1 MNQREYIHLNW
12 RAGFGAMPTLVADS
26 KKLSKKDCV
35 NKLFNTSRKIEPI
48 QIDLSDFGDFFDI
61 PYYKLKKNLGEV
73 ESRKLRQKSQK
84 KVIELNFIWINK
96 MASSEQVLRE
106 KMTLFWANIF
116 VCKDTHIFHTLKFNN
131 TLRKNALGNYVDF
144 VKAISRSASMLK
156 YLNNNRNFK
165 KKPNENFARE
175 LMELFTL
182 GIGNYAES
190 DVKEAARAFTGWS
203 FKPNGEYVLKVS
215 KHDTDSKTFLGEKGN
230 FGGDDIIDII
240 TKQRA
245 CAEFICTKVYRYFV
259 NPIEDKDHI
268 KELTDVFHK
277 DYNIEQLMRYL
288 FMNDWFYEKSNIGV
302 KIKSPVE
309 LMVGMQK
316 VIPSVFKK
324 QNQVIYLQ
332 KMMGQTLL
340 YPTNV
345 AGWKGD
351 RYWIDSNS
359 LMFRLKLPALVFNN
373 AKISLMSKGEFEDTF
388 NEFYKEKKQR
398 FSVDENDHAYFET
411 HYSNLS
417 FNELSDALVV
427 PRIDADTIKMLE
439 AYQSQ
444 NSFQY
449 CIQLMSIPEYQL
461 C

>member
-73 ESRKLRQKSQK
+73 ESRKLKQKSQK

-288 FMNDWFYEKSNIGV
+288 FMTDWFYEKSNIGV

-324 QNQVIYLQ
+324 QNQVTYLQ

-388 NEFYKEKKQR
+388 NDFYKEKKQR

>member
-12 RAGFGAMPTLVADS
+12 RAGFGAMPTLIAVS

-35 NKLFNTSRKIEPI
+35 NELFDTSRKIEPI
-48 QIDLSDFGDFFDI
+48 QIDLSDFGDYFDI
-61 PYYKLKKNLGEV
+61 PYNKLKKNLGEV
-73 ESRKLRQKSQK
+73 DSRKLRQKSQK
-84 KVIELNFIWINK
+84 KVRELNFIWLNK

-116 VCKDTHIFHTLKFNN
+116 VCKDTHILHTLKFNN
-131 TLRKNALGNYVDF
+131 TLRRYALGNFVDF

-165 KKPNENFARE
+165 KNPNENFARE

-215 KHDTDSKTFLGEKGN
+215 KHDTDSKIFLGEKGN

-288 FMNDWFYEKSNIGV
+288 FMTDWFYEKSNIGV

-324 QNQVIYLQ
+324 QNQVTYLQ

-340 YPTNV
+340 YPVNV

-388 NEFYKEKKQR
+388 NDFYKEKKQR

>member
-12 RAGFGAMPTLVADS
+12 RAGFGAMPTLIAAS
-26 KKLSKKDCV
+26 KKLRKKDCV
-35 NKLFNTSRKIEPI
+35 NELFDTSRKIEPI
-48 QIDLSDFGDFFDI
+48 QIDLSDFGDYFDI
-61 PYYKLKKNLGEV
+61 PYNKLKKNLGEV
-73 ESRKLRQKSQK
+73 DSRKLRQKSQK
-84 KVIELNFIWINK
+84 KVRELNFIWLNK

-116 VCKDTHIFHTLKFNN
+116 VCKDTHILHTLKFNN
-131 TLRKNALGNYVDF
+131 TLRRYALGNFVDF

-215 KHDTDSKTFLGEKGN
+215 KHDTDSKIFLGEKGN

-388 NEFYKEKKQR
+388 NDFYKEKKQR

>member
-12 RAGFGAMPTLVADS
+12 RAGFGAMPTLIADS

-35 NKLFNTSRKIEPI
+35 NELFDTSRKIEPI
-48 QIDLSDFGDFFDI
+48 QIDLSDFGDYFDI
-61 PYYKLKKNLGEV
+61 PYNKLKKNLGEV
-73 ESRKLRQKSQK
+73 DSRKLRQKSQK
-84 KVIELNFIWINK
+84 KVRELNFIWLNK

-116 VCKDTHIFHTLKFNN
+116 VCKDTHILHTLKFNN
-131 TLRKNALGNYVDF
+131 ALRRYALGNYVDF

-215 KHDTDSKTFLGEKGN
+215 KHDTDSKIFLGEKGN

-288 FMNDWFYEKSNIGV
+288 FMTDWFYEKSNIGV

-324 QNQVIYLQ
+324 QNQVTYLQ

-340 YPTNV
+340 YPVNV

-359 LMFRLKLPALVFNN
+359 LVFRLKLPALVFNN

-388 NEFYKEKKQR
+388 NEFYKDKQQR

-417 FNELSDALVV
+417 FNKLSDALVV
-427 PRIDADTIKMLE
+427 PIIDADTIKMLK

>member
-444 NSFQY
+444 NPFQY

>member
-12 RAGFGAMPTLVADS
+12 RAGFGAMPTLIAAS

-35 NKLFNTSRKIEPI
+35 NELFDTSRKIEPI
-48 QIDLSDFGDFFDI
+48 QIDLSDFGDYFDI
-61 PYYKLKKNLGEV
+61 PYNKLKKNLGEV
-73 ESRKLRQKSQK
+73 DSRKLRQKSQK
-84 KVIELNFIWINK
+84 KVRELNFIWLNK

-116 VCKDTHIFHTLKFNN
+116 VCKDTHILHTLKFNN
-131 TLRKNALGNYVDF
+131 TLRRYALGNFVDF

-165 KKPNENFARE
+165 KNPNENFARE

-215 KHDTDSKTFLGEKGN
+215 KHDTDSKIFLGEKGN

-288 FMNDWFYEKSNIGV
+288 FMTDCFYEKSNIGV

-324 QNQVIYLQ
+324 QNQVTYLQ

-340 YPTNV
+340 YPVNV

-388 NEFYKEKKQR
+388 NDFYKEKKQR

-417 FNELSDALVV
+417 FNELSNALVV

>member
-73 ESRKLRQKSQK
+73 ESRKLKQKSQK

-288 FMNDWFYEKSNIGV
+288 FMTDWFYEKSNIGV

-324 QNQVIYLQ
+324 QNQVTYLQ

-340 YPTNV
+340 YPVNV

-444 NSFQY
+444 NPFQY

>member
-215 KHDTDSKTFLGEKGN
+215 KHDTDSKIFLGEKGN

-444 NSFQY
+444 NPFQY

>member
-12 RAGFGAMPTLVADS
+12 RAGFGAMPTLIAAS

-35 NKLFNTSRKIEPI
+35 NELFDTSRKIEPI

-73 ESRKLRQKSQK
+73 DSRKLRQKSQK
-84 KVIELNFIWINK
+84 KVRELNFIWLNK

-106 KMTLFWANIF
+106 KMTLFWVNIF
-116 VCKDTHIFHTLKFNN
+116 VCKDTHILHTLKFNN
-131 TLRKNALGNYVDF
+131 TLRRYALGNFVDF

-288 FMNDWFYEKSNIGV
+288 FMTDWFYEKSNIGV

-324 QNQVIYLQ
+324 QNQVTYLQ

-340 YPTNV
+340 YPVNV

-388 NEFYKEKKQR
+388 NDFYKEKKQR

-444 NSFQY
+444 NPFQY

>member
-1 MNQREYIHLNW
+1 MNQTELVHLYW
-12 RAGFGAMPTLVADS
+12 RAGFGAIPSLINDS
-26 KKLSKKDCV
+26 KKLSKINTV
-35 NKLFNTSRKIEPI
+35 NGLFDASKKIETI
-48 QIDLSDFGDFFDI
+48 KLDFSDFGDYFNT
-61 PYYKLKKNLGEV
+61 PYNKLRKNLGEA
-73 ESRKLRQKSQK
+73 EFRKLRQKSQK
-84 KVIELNFIWINK
+84 KVRELNFIWLNK
-96 MASSEQVLRE
+96 MANSEQVLRE

-116 VCKDTHIFHTLKFNN
+116 VCKDTNILHVLKFNN
-131 TLRKNALGNYVDF
+131 TLRTYALGNFVDF

-182 GIGNYAES
+182 GIGNYTES
-190 DVKEAARAFTGWS
+190 DIKEAARAFTGWS
-203 FKPNGEYVLKVS
+203 FKPNGDYILRAS
-215 KHDTDSKTFLGEKGN
+215 KHDTDLKTFLAENGN

-240 TKQRA
+240 SKQRA
-245 CAEFICTKVYRYFV
+245 CAKFICSKLYSYFV
-259 NPIEDKDHI
+259 NPIEDIDHI
-268 KELTDVFHK
+268 EELTTVFHK
-277 DYNIEQLMRYL
+277 DYNIEKLMRYL
-288 FMNDWFYEKSNIGV
+288 FMTDWFYDDKNIGV

-316 VIPSVFKK
+316 VIPSLFKK

-332 KMMGQTLL
+332 KMMGQILL
-340 YPTNV
+340 YPVNV

-359 LMFRLKLPALVFNN
+359 LLFRLKLPALVFSNGQ
-373 AKISLMSKGEFEDTF
+373 ISLMPKGEFEDTYK
-388 NEFYKEKKQR
+388 EFYKNKKQR
-398 FSVDENDHAYFET
+398 FSVDDNEYAYFKT

-417 FNELSDALVV
+417 FNELSKVLVV
-427 PRIDADTIKMLE
+427 PRIDINTNKILE

>member
-12 RAGFGAMPTLVADS
+12 RAGFGAMPTLIAAS
-26 KKLSKKDCV
+26 KKLSKKNCV
-35 NKLFNTSRKIEPI
+35 NELFDTSNKIEPI
-48 QIDLSDFGDFFDI
+48 QIDLSDFGDYFDI
-61 PYYKLKKNLGEV
+61 PYNKLKKNLGEV
-73 ESRKLRQKSQK
+73 DSRKLRQKSQK
-84 KVIELNFIWINK
+84 KVRELNFIWLNK

-116 VCKDTHIFHTLKFNN
+116 VCKDTHILHTLKFNN
-131 TLRKNALGNYVDF
+131 ALRRYALGNYVDF

-182 GIGNYAES
+182 GIGNYAEY

-215 KHDTDSKTFLGEKGN
+215 KHDTDSKIFLGEKGN

-288 FMNDWFYEKSNIGV
+288 FMTDWFYEKSNIGV

-324 QNQVIYLQ
+324 QNQVTYLQ

-340 YPTNV
+340 YPVNV

-373 AKISLMSKGEFEDTF
+373 AKISLMSKGEFDDTF
-388 NEFYKEKKQR
+388 NDFYKEKKQR
-398 FSVDENDHAYFET
+398 FSVDKNDHAYFET

-427 PRIDADTIKMLE
+427 PRIDADTIKMLK

>member
-288 FMNDWFYEKSNIGV
+288 FMTDWFYEKSNIGV

-388 NEFYKEKKQR
+388 NDFYKEKKQR

-444 NSFQY
+444 NPFQY

>member
-1 MNQREYIHLNW
+1 
-12 RAGFGAMPTLVADS
+12 
-26 KKLSKKDCV
+26 
-35 NKLFNTSRKIEPI
+35 
-48 QIDLSDFGDFFDI
+48 
-61 PYYKLKKNLGEV
+61 
-73 ESRKLRQKSQK
+73 
-84 KVIELNFIWINK
+84 
-96 MASSEQVLRE
+96 
-106 KMTLFWANIF
+106 
-116 VCKDTHIFHTLKFNN
+116 
-131 TLRKNALGNYVDF
+131 VDF

-444 NSFQY
+444 NPFQY

>member
-12 RAGFGAMPTLVADS
+12 RAGFGAMPTLIAAS

-35 NKLFNTSRKIEPI
+35 NELFDTSRKIEPI
-48 QIDLSDFGDFFDI
+48 QIDLSDFGDYFDI
-61 PYYKLKKNLGEV
+61 PYNKLKKNLGEV
-73 ESRKLRQKSQK
+73 DSRKLRQKSQK
-84 KVIELNFIWINK
+84 KVRELNFIWLNK

-116 VCKDTHIFHTLKFNN
+116 VCKDTHILHTLKFNN
-131 TLRKNALGNYVDF
+131 TLRRYALGNFVDF

-215 KHDTDSKTFLGEKGN
+215 KHDTDSKIFLGEKGN

-259 NPIEDKDHI
+259 NPIEDKYHI
-268 KELTDVFHK
+268 RELTDVFHK

-288 FMNDWFYEKSNIGV
+288 FMTDWFYEKSNIGV

-324 QNQVIYLQ
+324 QNQVTYLQ

-340 YPTNV
+340 YPVNV

-388 NEFYKEKKQR
+388 NDFYKEKKQR

>member
-12 RAGFGAMPTLVADS
+12 RAGFGAMPTLIADS

-35 NKLFNTSRKIEPI
+35 NELFDTSRKIEPI

-61 PYYKLKKNLGEV
+61 PYNKLKKNLGEAD
-73 ESRKLRQKSQK
+73 SRKLRQKSQK
-84 KVIELNFIWINK
+84 KVRELNFIWLNK
-96 MASSEQVLRE
+96 MASSEQVFRE

-116 VCKDTHIFHTLKFNN
+116 VCKDTHILHALKFNN
-131 TLRKNALGNYVDF
+131 TIRTYALGNYVDF

-215 KHDTDSKTFLGEKGN
+215 KHDTDSKIFLGEKGN

-288 FMNDWFYEKSNIGV
+288 FMTDWFYEKSNIGV

-324 QNQVIYLQ
+324 QNQVTYLQ

-340 YPTNV
+340 YPANV

-427 PRIDADTIKMLE
+427 PRIDTDTIKMLE

-444 NSFQY
+444 NPFQY

>member
-73 ESRKLRQKSQK
+73 ESRKLKQKSQK

>member
-1 MNQREYIHLNW
+1 
-12 RAGFGAMPTLVADS
+12 MPTLIAAS
-26 KKLSKKDCV
+26 KKLRKKDCV
-35 NKLFNTSRKIEPI
+35 NELFDTSRKIEPI
-48 QIDLSDFGDFFDI
+48 QIDLSDFGDYFDI
-61 PYYKLKKNLGEV
+61 PYNKLKKNLGEV
-73 ESRKLRQKSQK
+73 DSRKLRQKSQK
-84 KVIELNFIWINK
+84 KVRELNFIWLNK

-116 VCKDTHIFHTLKFNN
+116 VCKDTHILHTLKFNN
-131 TLRKNALGNYVDF
+131 TLRRYALGNFVDF

-288 FMNDWFYEKSNIGV
+288 FMTDWFYEKINIGV

-324 QNQVIYLQ
+324 QNQVTYLQ

-340 YPTNV
+340 YPVNV

-388 NEFYKEKKQR
+388 NDFYKEKKQR

>member
-12 RAGFGAMPTLVADS
+12 RAGFGAFPSLIVAS
-26 KKLSKKDCV
+26 KKLSRK
-35 NKLFNTSRKIEPI
+35 NSINLLFEASKIIEPV
-48 QIDLSDFGDFFDI
+48 QIDLSDFGDYFNT
-61 PYYKLKKNLGEV
+61 PYNKLKKNIGEE

-84 KVIELNFIWINK
+84 KVRELNFIWLNK
-96 MASSEQVLRE
+96 IASSEQVLRE

-116 VCKDTHIFHTLKFNN
+116 VCKDTHILHTLKFNN
-131 TLRKNALGNYVDF
+131 TLRTYALGNFVDF

-182 GIGNYAES
+182 GIGNYSES
-190 DVKEAARAFTGWS
+190 DIREAARAFTGWS
-203 FKPNGEYVLKVS
+203 FKPNGEYVLRAS
-215 KHDTDSKTFLGEKGN
+215 KHDTDSKTFLGENGN

-259 NPIEDKDHI
+259 NPTDDKDHI
-268 KELTDVFHK
+268 EELTAVFHK

-288 FMNDWFYEKSNIGV
+288 FMTDWFYEEKNIGV

-324 QNQVIYLQ
+324 LNQVIYLQ

-340 YPTNV
+340 YPVNV

-373 AKISLMSKGEFEDTF
+373 AKISLNPKGDFEATF

-398 FSVDENDHAYFET
+398 FSVDDNERAYFET
-411 HYSNLS
+411 HYSKWS
-417 FNELSDALVV
+417 FNELSEILVV
-427 PRIDADTIKMLE
+427 PRIDVDTSKMLK

>member
-388 NEFYKEKKQR
+388 NDFYKEKKQR

-444 NSFQY
+444 NPFQY

>member
-1 MNQREYIHLNW
+1 MNQREYIHLHW
-12 RAGFGAMPTLVADS
+12 RAGFGAMPTLIAAS

-35 NKLFNTSRKIEPI
+35 NELFDTSRKIEPI
-48 QIDLSDFGDFFDI
+48 QIDLSDFGDYFDI
-61 PYYKLKKNLGEV
+61 PYNKLKKNLGEV
-73 ESRKLRQKSQK
+73 DSRKLRQKSQK
-84 KVIELNFIWINK
+84 KVRELNFIWLNK

-116 VCKDTHIFHTLKFNN
+116 VCKDTHILHTLKFNN
-131 TLRKNALGNYVDF
+131 TLRRYALGNFVDF

-165 KKPNENFARE
+165 KNPNENFARE

-215 KHDTDSKTFLGEKGN
+215 KHDTDSKIFLGEKGN

-288 FMNDWFYEKSNIGV
+288 FMTDWFYEKSNIGV

-324 QNQVIYLQ
+324 QNQVTYLQ

-340 YPTNV
+340 YPVNV

-388 NEFYKEKKQR
+388 NDFYKEKKQR

>member
-12 RAGFGAMPTLVADS
+12 RAGFGAMPTLIADS

-35 NKLFNTSRKIEPI
+35 NELFDTSRKIEPI
-48 QIDLSDFGDFFDI
+48 QIDLSDFGDYFDI
-61 PYYKLKKNLGEV
+61 PYYKLKKNLVEV
-73 ESRKLRQKSQK
+73 DSRKLRQKSQK
-84 KVIELNFIWINK
+84 KVRELNFIWLNK

-116 VCKDTHIFHTLKFNN
+116 VCKDTHILHTLKFNN
-131 TLRKNALGNYVDF
+131 TLRRYALGNYVDF

-203 FKPNGEYVLKVS
+203 FNPNGEYVLKVS
-215 KHDTDSKTFLGEKGN
+215 KHDMDSKIFLGEKGN

-288 FMNDWFYEKSNIGV
+288 FMTDWFYEKSNIGV

-316 VIPSVFKK
+316 VIPSVFKI
-324 QNQVIYLQ
+324 QNQVTYLQ

-340 YPTNV
+340 YPVNV

-388 NEFYKEKKQR
+388 NDFYKEKKQR

-444 NSFQY
+444 NSFQC

>member
-288 FMNDWFYEKSNIGV
+288 FMTDWFYEKSNIGV

-324 QNQVIYLQ
+324 QNQVTYLQ

-340 YPTNV
+340 YPVNV

>member
-1 MNQREYIHLNW
+1 MNQTEVVHLYW
-12 RAGFGAMPTLVADS
+12 RAGFGAKPSLIADS
-26 KKLSKKDCV
+26 KKLSKINTVNGLFDASKKIEIIKLDFSDFRDYFNTPY
-35 NKLFNTSRKIEPI
+35 NKLR
-48 QIDLSDFGDFFDI
+48 
-61 PYYKLKKNLGEV
+61 KNLGET
-73 ESRKLRQKSQK
+73 ESQKLRQKSQK
-84 KVIELNFIWINK
+84 KVRELNFIWLNK

-116 VCKDTHIFHTLKFNN
+116 VCKDTNILHALKFNN
-131 TLRKNALGNYVDF
+131 TLRTYALGNFVDF

-182 GIGNYAES
+182 GIGNYTES
-190 DVKEAARAFTGWS
+190 DIKEAARAFTGWS
-203 FKPNGEYVLKVS
+203 FKPNGDYVLRVS
-215 KHDTDSKTFLGEKGN
+215 KHDTDSKTFLDENGN
-230 FGGDDIIDII
+230 FGGDDIINII

-245 CAEFICTKVYRYFV
+245 CAKFICSRVYRYFV

-268 KELTDVFHK
+268 EELTSVFYK

-288 FMNDWFYEKSNIGV
+288 FMTDWFYEQKNIGV

-332 KMMGQTLL
+332 KMMGQFLL
-340 YPTNV
+340 YPVNV

-351 RYWIDSNS
+351 RYWID
-359 LMFRLKLPALVFNN
+359 
-373 AKISLMSKGEFEDTF
+373 
-388 NEFYKEKKQR
+388 
-398 FSVDENDHAYFET
+398 
-411 HYSNLS
+411 
-417 FNELSDALVV
+417 
-427 PRIDADTIKMLE
+427 
-439 AYQSQ
+439 
-444 NSFQY
+444 
-449 CIQLMSIPEYQL
+449 
-461 C
+461 

>member
-12 RAGFGAMPTLVADS
+12 RAGFGAMPTLIAAS
-26 KKLSKKDCV
+26 KKLSKKNCV
-35 NKLFNTSRKIEPI
+35 NELFDTSKKTEPI

-61 PYYKLKKNLGEV
+61 PYNKLKKNLGEAD
-73 ESRKLRQKSQK
+73 SRKLRQKSQK
-84 KVIELNFIWINK
+84 KVRELNFIWLNK
-96 MASSEQVLRE
+96 MASSEQVFRE

-116 VCKDTHIFHTLKFNN
+116 VCKDTHILHALKFNN
-131 TLRKNALGNYVDF
+131 TIRTYALGNYVDF

-215 KHDTDSKTFLGEKGN
+215 KHDTDSKIFLGEKGN

-288 FMNDWFYEKSNIGV
+288 FMTDWFYEKSNIGV

-324 QNQVIYLQ
+324 QNQVTYLQ

-340 YPTNV
+340 YPANV

-427 PRIDADTIKMLE
+427 PRIDTDTIKMLE

>member
-12 RAGFGAMPTLVADS
+12 RAGFGAMPTFIAAS
-26 KKLSKKDCV
+26 KKLSKKNCV
-35 NKLFNTSRKIEPI
+35 NELFDTSKKTEPI

-73 ESRKLRQKSQK
+73 ESRKLKQKSQK

-116 VCKDTHIFHTLKFNN
+116 VCKDTHILHTLKFNN
-131 TLRKNALGNYVDF
+131 TLRRYALGNFVDF

-288 FMNDWFYEKSNIGV
+288 FMTDWFYEKSNIGV

-427 PRIDADTIKMLE
+427 PRIDADTTKMLE

-444 NSFQY
+444 NPFQY

>member
-73 ESRKLRQKSQK
+73 KSRKLKQKSQK
-84 KVIELNFIWINK
+84 TVIELNFIWINK

-116 VCKDTHIFHTLKFNN
+116 VCKDTHILHTLKFNN
-131 TLRKNALGNYVDF
+131 TLRRYALGNFVDF

>member
-12 RAGFGAMPTLVADS
+12 RAGFGAMPTLIAAS
-26 KKLSKKDCV
+26 KKLSKKNCV
-35 NKLFNTSRKIEPI
+35 NELFDTSKKTEPI

-61 PYYKLKKNLGEV
+61 PYNKLKKNLGEAD
-73 ESRKLRQKSQK
+73 SRKLRQKSQK
-84 KVIELNFIWINK
+84 KVRELNFIWLNK
-96 MASSEQVLRE
+96 MASSEQVFRE

-116 VCKDTHIFHTLKFNN
+116 VCKDTHILHALKFNN
-131 TLRKNALGNYVDF
+131 TIRTYALGNYVDF

-215 KHDTDSKTFLGEKGN
+215 KHDTDSKIFLGEKGN

-259 NPIEDKDHI
+259 NPIEDKDHT

-288 FMNDWFYEKSNIGV
+288 FMSDWFYEKSNIGV

-324 QNQVIYLQ
+324 QNQVTYLQ

-340 YPTNV
+340 YPVNV

>member
-12 RAGFGAMPTLVADS
+12 RAGFGAMPTLIADS

-35 NKLFNTSRKIEPI
+35 NELFDTSRKIEPI

-61 PYYKLKKNLGEV
+61 PYNKLKKNLGEAD
-73 ESRKLRQKSQK
+73 SRKLRQKSQK
-84 KVIELNFIWINK
+84 KVRELNFIWLNK
-96 MASSEQVLRE
+96 MASSEQVFRE

-116 VCKDTHIFHTLKFNN
+116 VCKDTHILHALKFNN
-131 TLRKNALGNYVDF
+131 TIRTYALGNYVDF

-215 KHDTDSKTFLGEKGN
+215 KHDTDSKIFLGEKGN

-324 QNQVIYLQ
+324 QNQVTYLQ

-340 YPTNV
+340 YPVNV

>member
-12 RAGFGAMPTLVADS
+12 RAGFGAMPTLIAAS

-35 NKLFNTSRKIEPI
+35 NELFDTSRKIEPI
-48 QIDLSDFGDFFDI
+48 QIDLSDFGDYFDI
-61 PYYKLKKNLGEV
+61 PYNKLKKNLGEV
-73 ESRKLRQKSQK
+73 DSRKLRQKSQK
-84 KVIELNFIWINK
+84 KVRELNFIWLNK

-116 VCKDTHIFHTLKFNN
+116 VCKDTHILHTLKFNN
-131 TLRKNALGNYVDF
+131 TLRRYALGNFVDF

-215 KHDTDSKTFLGEKGN
+215 KHDTDSKIFLGEKGN

-277 DYNIEQLMRYL
+277 DYNIEQLMRCL
-288 FMNDWFYEKSNIGV
+288 FMTDWFYEKINIGV

-324 QNQVIYLQ
+324 QNQVTYLQ

-340 YPTNV
+340 YPVNV

-388 NEFYKEKKQR
+388 NDFYKEKKQR

>member
-12 RAGFGAMPTLVADS
+12 RAGFGAMPTLIAAS

-35 NKLFNTSRKIEPI
+35 NELFDTSRKIEPI
-48 QIDLSDFGDFFDI
+48 QIDLSDFGDYFDI
-61 PYYKLKKNLGEV
+61 PYNKLKKNLGEV
-73 ESRKLRQKSQK
+73 DSRKLRQKSQK
-84 KVIELNFIWINK
+84 KVRELNFIWLNK

-388 NEFYKEKKQR
+388 NDFYKEKKQR

>member
-12 RAGFGAMPTLVADS
+12 RAGFGAMPTLIAAS

-35 NKLFNTSRKIEPI
+35 NELFDTSRKIEPI
-48 QIDLSDFGDFFDI
+48 QIDLSDFGDYFDI
-61 PYYKLKKNLGEV
+61 PYNKLKKNLGEV
-73 ESRKLRQKSQK
+73 DSRKLRQKSQK
-84 KVIELNFIWINK
+84 KVRELNFIWLNK

-116 VCKDTHIFHTLKFNN
+116 VCKDTHILHTLKFNN
-131 TLRKNALGNYVDF
+131 TLRRYALGNFVDF

-215 KHDTDSKTFLGEKGN
+215 KHDTDSKIFLGEKGN

-288 FMNDWFYEKSNIGV
+288 FMTDWFYEKSNIGV

-324 QNQVIYLQ
+324 QNPVTYLQ

-340 YPTNV
+340 YPVNV

-388 NEFYKEKKQR
+388 NDFYKEKKQR

-444 NSFQY
+444 NPFQY

>member
-48 QIDLSDFGDFFDI
+48 QIDLSDFGDFLDI

-444 NSFQY
+444 NPFQY

>member
-12 RAGFGAMPTLVADS
+12 RAGFGAMPTLIAAS

-35 NKLFNTSRKIEPI
+35 NELFDTSRKIEPI
-48 QIDLSDFGDFFDI
+48 QIDLSDFGDYFDI
-61 PYYKLKKNLGEV
+61 PYNKLKKNLGEV
-73 ESRKLRQKSQK
+73 DSRKLRQKSQK
-84 KVIELNFIWINK
+84 KVRELNFIWLNK

-116 VCKDTHIFHTLKFNN
+116 VCKDTHILHTLKFNN
-131 TLRKNALGNYVDF
+131 TLRRYALGNFVDF

-215 KHDTDSKTFLGEKGN
+215 KHDTDSKIFLGEKGN

-259 NPIEDKDHI
+259 NPIEDKGHI

-277 DYNIEQLMRYL
+277 DYDIEQLMRYL
-288 FMNDWFYEKSNIGV
+288 FMTDWFYEKSNIGV

-324 QNQVIYLQ
+324 QNQVTYLQ

-340 YPTNV
+340 YPVNV

-388 NEFYKEKKQR
+388 NDFYKEKKQR
-398 FSVDENDHAYFET
+398 FSINENDHAYFET

>member
-12 RAGFGAMPTLVADS
+12 RAGFGAMPTLIAAS

-35 NKLFNTSRKIEPI
+35 NELFDTSRKIEPI
-48 QIDLSDFGDFFDI
+48 QIDLSDFGDYFDI
-61 PYYKLKKNLGEV
+61 PYNKLKKNLGEV
-73 ESRKLRQKSQK
+73 DSRKLRQKSQK
-84 KVIELNFIWINK
+84 KVRELNFIWLNK

-444 NSFQY
+444 NPFQY

>member
-61 PYYKLKKNLGEV
+61 PYNKLKKNLGEV
-73 ESRKLRQKSQK
+73 DSRKLRQKSQK
-84 KVIELNFIWINK
+84 KVRELNFIWLNK

-131 TLRKNALGNYVDF
+131 TLRKNALGNFVDF

-215 KHDTDSKTFLGEKGN
+215 KHDTDSKIFLGENGN

-288 FMNDWFYEKSNIGV
+288 FMTDWFYEKSNIGV

-340 YPTNV
+340 YPVNV

>member
-61 PYYKLKKNLGEV
+61 PYNKLKKNLGEAD
-73 ESRKLRQKSQK
+73 SRKLRQKSQK
-84 KVIELNFIWINK
+84 KVRELNFIWLNK

-215 KHDTDSKTFLGEKGN
+215 KHDTDSKIFLGEKGN

-324 QNQVIYLQ
+324 QNQVTYLQ

-340 YPTNV
+340 YPVNV

>member
-12 RAGFGAMPTLVADS
+12 RAGFGAMPTLIAAS
-26 KKLSKKDCV
+26 KKLSKKNCV
-35 NKLFNTSRKIEPI
+35 NELFDTSKKTEPI

-61 PYYKLKKNLGEV
+61 PYNKLKKNLGEAD
-73 ESRKLRQKSQK
+73 SRKLRQKSQK
-84 KVIELNFIWINK
+84 KVRELNFIWLNK
-96 MASSEQVLRE
+96 MASSEQVFRE

-116 VCKDTHIFHTLKFNN
+116 VCKDTHILHALKFNN
-131 TLRKNALGNYVDF
+131 TIRTYALGNYVDF

-215 KHDTDSKTFLGEKGN
+215 KHDTDSKIFLGEKGN

-288 FMNDWFYEKSNIGV
+288 FMTDWFYEKSNIGV

-324 QNQVIYLQ
+324 QNQVTYLQ

-340 YPTNV
+340 YPANV

-427 PRIDADTIKMLE
+427 PRIDTDTIKMLE

-444 NSFQY
+444 NPFQY